1 MVTNHLQIQRGI
13 ERMSK
18 DYAYEHC
25 LLETAPRLKKRG
37 HENYQELASN
47 LCRMRVDTM
56 PDEEAGRQFASNVNL
71 SDHLLDGTRR
81 SFAMEVFGDV
91 ALVDD
96 YHEFPVIAITSGP
109 HDEEGD
115 QKVYIEPSI
124 LKDNID
130 SFNEL
135 PVYFNHQRTPD
146 DLLGM
151 AINPEYVELEDGLQ
165 AVKLMARIHKD
176 AMKANEVLE
185 KIENGDMTHV
195 SIDWLSKDVD
205 VLGEPFAT
213 DIRPVEVSFIDNETR
228 TPVCDACTIET
239 KCEKNEDESCSCGG
253 DEKQTCTC
261 EHGTTSEETMTE
273 EIVENKSENNP
284 IVEREF
290 AAMKDQLVEM
300 KSIHAELTSTH
311 EEALATIAKFE
322 EAEEARKVEAAKAR
336 VSGFVDA
343 IINKEAILGSVS
355 DETREE
361 RVKELNAW
369 DEIKLEGF
377 SIAMD
382 SMPVPEET
390 ERTFGKGKSVEAE
403 AKPEEAEAPETKRMF
418 AMKDGSI
425 VFNGLEEEN
434 KEE

>member
-1 MVTNHLQIQRGI
+1 
-13 ERMSK
+13 
-18 DYAYEHC
+18 
-25 LLETAPRLKKRG
+25 
-37 HENYQELASN
+37 
-47 LCRMRVDTM
+47 VDTM
-56 PDEEAGRQFASNVNL
+56 PDEEAGRQFASNDSNVE
-71 SDHLLDGTRR
+71 GTKRT
-81 SFAMEVFGDV
+81 FAMEVFGDV

-124 LKDNID
+124 LKDNIE

-239 KCEKNEDESCSCGG
+239 KCEKNEEESCSCGG
-253 DEKQTCTC
+253 DDKQTCTC

-273 EIVENKSENNP
+273 EIVKKESESNP

-300 KSIHAELTSTH
+300 KSVHAELTSTH

-322 EAEEARKVEAAKAR
+322 EAEEARKVELAKAR

-343 IINKEAILGSVS
+343 IINKEAILGSVN

-382 SMPVPEET
+382 SMPIPEET

-403 AKPEEAEAPETKRMF
+403 AKPIEEAPETKRMF
-418 AMKDGSI
+418 AMKEGRI
-425 VFNGLEEEN
+425 VFNGKEQNN

>member
-1 MVTNHLQIQRGI
+1 
-13 ERMSK
+13 MSK
-18 DYAYEHC
+18 EYAYEHC

-56 PDEEAGRQFASNVNL
+56 PDEEAGRQFASNVNGNV
-71 SDHLLDGTRR
+71 DGTKRT
-81 SFAMEVFGDV
+81 FAMEVFGDV
-91 ALVDD
+91 ELVED

-124 LKDNID
+124 LKDNIEA
-130 SFNEL
+130 FNEL

-151 AINPEYVELEDGLQ
+151 AINPEYVELDDGLQ

-176 AMKANEVLE
+176 ANKANEVLE

-239 KCEKNEDESCSCGG
+239 KCEENEKESCACEGEDE
-253 DEKQTCTC
+253 QACTC
-261 EHGTTSEETMTE
+261 ETDGSTSEVTMTE
-273 EIVENKSENNP
+273 EVVEQKSESNP

-290 AAMKDQLVEM
+290 AAMKDKLAEM
-300 KSIHAELTSTH
+300 KSVHAELTSAH

-322 EAEEARKVEAAKAR
+322 EAEEARNVEAAKAR

-343 IINKEAILGSVS
+343 IINKEAILGKVN

-361 RVKELNAW
+361 RMNELNAW

-377 SIAMD
+377 SIAME
-382 SMPVPEET
+382 SVPVPEET
-390 ERTFGKGKSVEAE
+390 ERTFGKGKAQDAE
-403 AKPEEAEAPETKRMF
+403 AKPVEAEAPETQRLF
-418 AMKDGSI
+418 AMKDGRI
-425 VFNGLEEEN
+425 VFNGVEEN
-434 KEE
+434 KEKGE

>member
-1 MVTNHLQIQRGI
+1 
-13 ERMSK
+13 MSK

-37 HENYQELASN
+37 HKNYKELASN

-56 PDEEAGRQFASNVNL
+56 PEEEAGRKFASNEN
-71 SDHLLDGTRR
+71 SQDGTRR
-81 SFAMEVFGDV
+81 TFAMEMFGDAV
-91 ALVDD
+91 LIDD

-109 HDEEGD
+109 HDEGGD
-115 QKVYIEPSI
+115 QKVYIEPTI
-124 LKDNID
+124 LKDNIEA
-130 SFNEL
+130 FNEL

-151 AINPEYVELEDGLQ
+151 AINPEYVELDDGLQ

-176 AMKANEVLE
+176 AAKANEVLE

-213 DIRPVEVSFIDNETR
+213 DIRPVEVSFIDNDTR
-228 TPVCDACTIET
+228 TPVCDACTIEK
-239 KCEKNEDESCSCGG
+239 KCDDNEDESCSCGG
-253 DEKQTCTC
+253 DDKQACTC

-273 EIVENKSENNP
+273 EIVETKESNP

-290 AAMKDQLVEM
+290 ASMKNKLEEM
-300 KSIHAELTSTH
+300 QSVHAELTSTH

-322 EAEEARKVEAAKAR
+322 EAEEARKVELAKAR

-343 IINKEAILGSVS
+343 IINKEALLGTVN

-361 RVKELNAW
+361 RTKELNAW

-377 SIAMD
+377 SIAMEG
-382 SMPVPEET
+382 MAVPEET
-390 ERTFGKGKSVEAE
+390 ERTFGKGKAQDAE
-403 AKPEEAEAPETKRMF
+403 SKPIEEVPETKRMF
-418 AMKDGSI
+418 AMKDGAI
-425 VFNGLEEEN
+425 VFNGLEEN

>member
-1 MVTNHLQIQRGI
+1 
-13 ERMSK
+13 MSK

-37 HENYQELASN
+37 HENYEGLASK

-56 PDEEAGRQFASNVNL
+56 PDEEAGRQFASNDSNVE
-71 SDHLLDGTRR
+71 GTKRT
-81 SFAMEVFGDV
+81 FAMEVFGEV

-124 LKDNID
+124 LKDNIE

-239 KCEKNEDESCSCGG
+239 KCEKNEGESCSCGG

-273 EIVENKSENNP
+273 EIVKKESESNP

-300 KSIHAELTSTH
+300 KSVHAELTSTH

-322 EAEEARKVEAAKAR
+322 EAEEARKVELAKAR

-343 IINKEAILGSVS
+343 IINKEAILGSVN

-382 SMPVPEET
+382 SMPIPEET

-403 AKPEEAEAPETKRMF
+403 AKPEEAVAPETKRLF
-418 AMKDGSI
+418 AMKDGNI
-425 VFNGLEEEN
+425 VFNGIEEEN

>member
-1 MVTNHLQIQRGI
+1 
-13 ERMSK
+13 MSK
-18 DYAYEHC
+18 EYAYEHC
-25 LLETAPRLKKRG
+25 LLDTAPRLKKRG

-56 PDEEAGRQFASNVNL
+56 PDEEAGRQFASNVNGNV
-71 SDHLLDGTRR
+71 DGTKRT
-81 SFAMEVFGDV
+81 FAMEVFGDV

-96 YHEFPVIAITSGP
+96 YHEFPVVAITSGP
-109 HDEEGD
+109 HDEDGD
-115 QKVYIEPSI
+115 QKVFIEPSI
-124 LKDNID
+124 LKDNLEA
-130 SFNEL
+130 FNEL

-176 AMKANEVLE
+176 AQKANEVLE

-239 KCEKNEDESCSCGG
+239 KCEKNEGESCSCGG
-253 DEKQTCTC
+253 DEKQACTC
-261 EHGTTSEETMTE
+261 EHGSTSEVTMTE
-273 EIVENKSENNP
+273 EVVENKSESK

-290 AAMKDQLVEM
+290 AAMKDKLVEM
-300 KSIHAELTSTH
+300 ESVLAEKTSEH
-311 EEALATIAKFE
+311 EEALKIIAKFE
-322 EAEEARKVEAAKAR
+322 EAEEARKVEAQQAR

-343 IINKEAILGSVS
+343 IINKEALLGKVD
-355 DETREE
+355 DENKEE
-361 RVKELNAW
+361 RMKELNAW

-377 SIAMD
+377 SIAMEQI
-382 SMPVPEET
+382 PVPEET

-403 AKPEEAEAPETKRMF
+403 AKPEEVDAPEVSRLF
-418 AMKDGSI
+418 AMKDGRI
-425 VFNGLEEEN
+425 VFNSGEEEN

>member
-1 MVTNHLQIQRGI
+1 MNQQQIQRGI
-13 ERMSK
+13 EKMSK
-18 DYAYEHC
+18 EYAYEHC

-37 HENYQELASN
+37 HENYQELAAN
-47 LCRMRVDTM
+47 LCKMRVDTM
-56 PDEEAGRQFASNVNL
+56 PDEEAGRQFASNVNGNV
-71 SDHLLDGTRR
+71 DGTKRT
-81 SFAMEVFGDV
+81 FAMEVFGDV

-109 HDEEGD
+109 HDEDGD
-115 QKVYIEPSI
+115 QKVYIEPTI
-124 LKDNID
+124 LKDNIEA
-130 SFNEL
+130 FNEL

-176 AMKANEVLE
+176 AQKANEVLE

-239 KCEKNEDESCSCGG
+239 KCE
-253 DEKQTCTC
+253 EKEMACDCDGHKEEACTC
-261 EHGTTSEETMTE
+261 EHGSTSEVTMTE
-273 EIVENKSENNP
+273 EVVETKSESNP

-290 AAMKDQLVEM
+290 AAMKDKLAEM
-300 KSIHAELTSTH
+300 ESVHAELTSAH

-322 EAEEARKVEAAKAR
+322 KAEEERKAEAQKAR
-336 VSGFVDA
+336 ISGFVDA
-343 IINKEAILGSVS
+343 IINKEALLGKVN
-355 DETREE
+355 DENKEE
-361 RVKELNAW
+361 RMKELNAW

-377 SIAMD
+377 SMAMEN
-382 SMPVPEET
+382 MPVPEET

-403 AKPEEAEAPETKRMF
+403 AKPEEVEVPEVSRMF
-418 AMKDGSI
+418 AMKDGRI
-425 VFNGLEEEN
+425 VFNGAEEEN
-434 KEE
+434 NKEE